1 MPPRR
6 RVEAGHHSRC
16 TIRYAVFRRIA
27 ERPDYWD
34 YATLLELEVLA
45 KREESAMSALA
56 DALASVRETW
66 EPETT
71 ANNIRL
77 IRTVRA
83 KRNELQ
89 PWISNIEEALFSR
102 AAAGIARSTC

>member
-1 MPPRR
+1 MPPLR

-45 KREESAMSALA
+45 KREENAKSALA

-77 IRTVRA
+77 IRTVRT

-89 PWISNIEEALFSR
+89 PWIADIEEELFSR
-102 AAAGIARSTC
+102 AAAMAKRAR